1 MRRLRAL
8 LPLGIAA
15 AMLAVVVILYRFPAQ
30 VLAAVPS
37 VQNLISAAEPVAFLL
52 AATVMLAFVGVVIVV
67 RSRLLGDR
75 TLGDDEPRTEAS
87 QSLFR
92 DGSTTRG
99 DLGAGFDANYQ
110 TATDYSDASRKQRE
124 AASRAAVAE
133 LGRTAATTIQ
143 RTTSDDADAAS
154 EAVGT
159 GDWTTDDRAAGL
171 LADDD
176 GPSVPLALTVW
187 DLLRGRDPFETGVA
201 HAIDAIERYYDL
213 DGTDQSGRDTADRA
227 GSAEGSDG

>member
-15 AMLAVVVILYRFPAQ
+15 AMLAIVVILYRFPTQ

-37 VQNLISAAEPVAFLL
+37 VRTLLSAAEPVAFLL
-52 AATVMLAFVGVVIVV
+52 AATVMLVFVGLVIIV

-75 TLGDDEPRTEAS
+75 TLGDDEPRTEAT

-99 DLGAGFDANYQ
+99 DLGAGFDANYE
-110 TATDYSDASRKQRE
+110 TATDYGGTSRNQRE
-124 AASRAAVAE
+124 AARRATVAE

-143 RTTSDDADAAS
+143 RTTSDDADSAS

-171 LADDD
+171 LADEE

-201 HAIDAIERYYDL
+201 HAITAIERYYNP
-213 DGTDQSGRDTADRA
+213 DGTDQSARDAADRA